1 MPLADRRIRNA
12 KPKRRRYRLSDAHGL
27 ALEVSPAG
35 GRYWRYRYRL
45 GGRENIFAAG
55 EWCSAPYGE
64 TVEQAEKRRAS
75 GRLTLAEARIERM
88 KWRAMVVR
96 GSDPLHAKRA
106 EKLAAAASNANT
118 FDALAAEVVQKR
130 GQEWSGVYHKNLTRY
145 LERDVSPYIGS
156 LPIREVNSAQVL
168 AILRKVE
175 ARGSLSA
182 AAAGRSYIGQVFRYA
197 IATGK
202 ADTDPTFA
210 LRGALEKREV
220 QHHAPLERADLPTFF
235 EALNA
240 DGASRPTGIA
250 IRLMAYL
257 FSRTIELRAASWGE
271 FDLDRAEWR
280 IPASRMKMGRPHV
293 VPLPTQAV
301 ALLSELHALTGDQQ
315 WLFPNTRRPKTYMGG
330 TTINRVIERMGFLDR
345 FTAHGFRAT
354 ASTLLH
360 EAGFDSRLIE
370 MQLAHQDR
378 NRSRAS
384 YDHSA
389 RLPERRH
396 MMQSWADMLDET
408 MKQNSNVVSI
418 RHRIA

>member
-1 MPLADRRIRNA
+1 MPLSDRRIRNA
-12 KPKRRRYRLSDAHGL
+12 KPKASRYRLSDTHGL
-27 ALEVSPAG
+27 ALEVSSAG

-45 GGRENIFAAG
+45 DGKENIFAAG

-64 TVEQAEKRRAS
+64 TVEHAAKRRAS
-75 GRLTLAEARIERM
+75 GRLTLAEARIERV

-96 GSDPLHAKRA
+96 GSHPLRAKRA
-106 EKLAAAASNANT
+106 EKLVAAASNANT
-118 FDALAAEVVQKR
+118 FDAVAAEFVQKR
-130 GQEWSGVYHKNLTRY
+130 GQEWGVVYRKNFTRY
-145 LERDVSPYIGS
+145 LERDVSPDIGS
-156 LPIREVNSAQVL
+156 MPIREVNSTQVL

-182 AAAGRSYIGQVFRYA
+182 AAAGRSYVGQVFRYA

-202 ADTDPTFA
+202 ADIDPTFA
-210 LRGALEKREV
+210 LRGALETREV
-220 QHHAPLERADLPTFF
+220 QHHPPLERSDLPAFF
-235 EALNA
+235 EALSA
-240 DGASRPTGIA
+240 DGASQPTQIA
-250 IRLMAYL
+250 IRLLAFV
-257 FSRTIELRAASWGE
+257 FSRTIELRAASWAE

-280 IPASRMKMGRPHV
+280 IPANRMKMRRPHV

-301 ALLSELHALTGDQQ
+301 ALLRELHALTGDQQ

-330 TTINRVIERMGFLDR
+330 TTINRAIERMGFLDR

-378 NRSRAS
+378 NKSRAS

-389 RLPERRH
+389 RLPERRQ
-396 MMQSWADMLDET
+396 MMQSWADMLDEM
-408 MKQNSNVVSI
+408 MKPNSNVVSI
-418 RHRIA
+418 RHQSA

>member
-45 GGRENIFAAG
+45 DGRENIFAAG

-96 GSDPLHAKRA
+96 GSHPLHAKRA

-118 FDALAAEVVQKR
+118 FDAVAAEFVQKR
-130 GQEWSGVYHKNLTRY
+130 GQEWSGVYRKNFTRY

-182 AAAGRSYIGQVFRYA
+182 AAAGRSYVGQVFRYA

-370 MQLAHQDR
+370 MQLARQDR

-408 MKQNSNVVSI
+408 MKPNSNVVSI
-418 RHRIA
+418 RHRSA

>member
-1 MPLADRRIRNA
+1 MPLTDRRIRNA
-12 KPKRRRYRLSDAHGL
+12 KSKRRRYRLSDAHGL

-45 GGRENIFAAG
+45 DGKENIFAAG

-64 TVEQAEKRRAS
+64 TVEQAEKRRGS
-75 GRLTLAEARIERM
+75 GRLTLAEARIERV

-96 GSDPLHAKRA
+96 GSHPLHARRA
-106 EKLAAAASNANT
+106 EKLVAAASNANT
-118 FDALAAEVVQKR
+118 FDAVAAEFVQKR
-130 GQEWSGVYHKNLTRY
+130 GQEWGSVYRKNFTRY
-145 LERDVSPYIGS
+145 LERDVSPDIGS

-202 ADTDPTFA
+202 ADIDPTFA
-210 LRGALEKREV
+210 LRGALETRIV
-220 QHHAPLERADLPTFF
+220 QHHPPLERADLPAFF

-240 DGASRPTGIA
+240 DGASRPTEIA

-271 FDLDRAEWR
+271 FHLDRAEWR

-301 ALLSELHALTGDQQ
+301 ALLRELHALTGDQQ

-378 NRSRAS
+378 NKSRAS

-389 RLPERRH
+389 RLPERRQ
-396 MMQSWADMLDET
+396 MMQSWADMLDEM
-408 MKQNSNVVSI
+408 MKPNSNVVSI
-418 RHRIA
+418 RHRSA

>member
-1 MPLADRRIRNA
+1 
-12 KPKRRRYRLSDAHGL
+12 
-27 ALEVSPAG
+27 
-35 GRYWRYRYRL
+35 
-45 GGRENIFAAG
+45 
-55 EWCSAPYGE
+55 
-64 TVEQAEKRRAS
+64 
-75 GRLTLAEARIERM
+75 
-88 KWRAMVVR
+88 MVVR
-96 GSDPLHAKRA
+96 GNHPLHAKRA
-106 EKLAAAASNANT
+106 EKLVAAASNANT
-118 FDALAAEVVQKR
+118 FDAVAAEFVQKR
-130 GQEWSGVYHKNLTRY
+130 GQEWGSVYRKNFTRY
-145 LERDVSPYIGS
+145 LERDVSPDIGS
-156 LPIREVNSAQVL
+156 MPIREVNSAQVL

-202 ADTDPTFA
+202 ADIDPTFA
-210 LRGALEKREV
+210 LRGALETREV
-220 QHHAPLERADLPTFF
+220 QHHPPLERADLPAFF
-235 EALNA
+235 KALSA

-250 IRLMAYL
+250 IRLMAYV

-271 FDLDRAEWR
+271 FDLGRVEWR

-293 VPLPTQAV
+293 VPLPDQAV
-301 ALLSELHALTGDQQ
+301 ALLRELQTITGHQQ

-378 NRSRAS
+378 NKSRAS

-389 RLPERRH
+389 RLPERRQ
-396 MMQSWADMLDET
+396 MMQAWADMLDEM
-408 MKQNSNVVSI
+408 MKPSSNVVTI
-418 RHRIA
+418 RQRTA

>member
-1 MPLADRRIRNA
+1 MALTDRSIRNA
-12 KPKRRRYRLSDAHGL
+12 KPKARRYRLSDAHGL
-27 ALEVSPAG
+27 ALEVSTAG

-45 GGRENIFAAG
+45 DGRENIFAAG

-75 GRLTLAEARIERM
+75 GRLTLAEARIERV
-88 KWRAMVVR
+88 KWRAMVVK
-96 GSDPLHAKRA
+96 GGHPLQAKRA

-118 FDALAAEVVQKR
+118 FDAVAAEFVQKR
-130 GQEWSGVYHKNLTRY
+130 GQEWGTVYRKNFTRY
-145 LERDVSPYIGS
+145 LERDVSPDLGS
-156 LPIREVNSAQVL
+156 MPIREVNSAQVL

-182 AAAGRSYIGQVFRYA
+182 AAAGRSYVGQVFRYA

-202 ADTDPTFA
+202 ADIDPTFA
-210 LRGALEKREV
+210 LRGALETREV
-220 QHHAPLERADLPTFF
+220 HHHPPLERADLPAFF

-240 DGASRPTGIA
+240 DGAGRPTEIA
-250 IRLMAYL
+250 IRLMAYV

-301 ALLSELHALTGDQQ
+301 ALLRELHVLTGNQQ

-378 NRSRAS
+378 NKSRAS

-389 RLPERRH
+389 RLPERRQ
-396 MMQSWADMLDET
+396 MMQSWADMLDEM
-408 MKQNSNVVSI
+408 MKPNSNVVSI
-418 RHRIA
+418 RHRSA